1 MNTLRANWLK
11 KTLNRLF
18 EYLDETF
25 YINEGG
31 CCFVAYVLAKRLE
44 YIGEEF
50 KLVLYDNDL
59 EFTNSSEVKESIEN
73 RDTQKCPNGCHTCCH
88 YAIMIEN
95 IGILNPSDFD
105 DEKEMIIKGVS
116 SDDILWIYEQGRWN
130 DNYNSALNDI
140 IEQNINSVFDAY
152 ERIF

>member
-1 MNTLRANWLK
+1 
-11 KTLNRLF
+11 
-18 EYLDETF
+18 
-25 YINEGG
+25 
-31 CCFVAYVLAKRLE
+31 
-44 YIGEEF
+44 
-50 KLVLYDNDL
+50 
-59 EFTNSSEVKESIEN
+59 
-73 RDTQKCPNGCHTCCH
+73 
-88 YAIMIEN
+88 MIEN

-105 DEKEMIIKGVS
+105 DEQEMIIKGVS